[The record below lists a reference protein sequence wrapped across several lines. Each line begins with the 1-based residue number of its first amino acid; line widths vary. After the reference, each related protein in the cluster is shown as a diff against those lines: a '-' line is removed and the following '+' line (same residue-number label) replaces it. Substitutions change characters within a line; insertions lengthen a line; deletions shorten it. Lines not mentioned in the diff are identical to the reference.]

1 MSMTSSIRTDGN
13 AGWQPIETAPK
24 DGTDM
29 LVYQNGCFD
38 VASVWWID
46 DNGDAVWFNGDVVV
60 YPTHW
65 MPLPD
70 PPDDGEEK

>member
-1 MSMTSSIRTDGN
+1 MTKQVTS
-13 AGWQPIETAPK
+13 GWQSIETASPEV
-24 DGTDM
+24 GTDM
-29 LVYQNGCFD
+29 LVYGNGFFN
-38 VASVWWID
+38 VASVGWID
-46 DNGDAVWFNGDVVV
+46 DYGPVWFNGDVVV